1 MKRNLVLLICLLSV
15 LSISSCYYDVEED
28 LYPLNGGG
36 TGCDTSAVTYALKV
50 KPIIDQNCI
59 NCHNQASQQGNVV
72 LETHPDIVT
81 YANSGQLLGAIKHQ
95 PGFSPMPK
103 SGTKLN
109 DCSILIIEK
118 WVQSGSPNN

>member
-1 MKRNLVLLICLLSV
+1 MSV
-15 LSISSCYYDVEED
+15 ITISGCYYDVEED
-28 LYPLNGGG
+28 LYPDNGGG

-50 KPIIDQNCI
+50 KPIIDQNCM
-59 NCHNQASQQGNVV
+59 NCHSQASQQGNVV

-95 PGFSPMPK
+95 PGFSPMPQ
-103 SGTKLN
+103 GGAKLN
-109 DCSILIIEK
+109 DCNILIIEK